1 MRLDVGALTAA
12 EEKRLEFMFPA
23 VMMFLYVVIT
33 GLCIMAMVF
42 IFVKCVVMP
51 SQDDGRIHGNWKRG
65 DLLSYDYVPASITSS
80 VTSHHA
86 QLLQSRDSRSQERS
100 MEILRSY
107 FKNSTQIPVA
117 KIWREIMSNLSLC
130 CKYCHCFK
138 LTVNH
143 WINSIRNNFFCNR
156 RWFLMFYFF
165 NFW

>member
-1 MRLDVGALTAA
+1 MRLDVAALTAA

-42 IFVKCVVMP
+42 IFVKCVVKP
-51 SQDDGRIHGNWKRG
+51 SQEEDRRIHGNWKRG
-65 DLLSYDYVPASITSS
+65 DLLSYDYVPGSITSS

-86 QLLQSRDSRSQERS
+86 QLLHSRDSRSQERS

-117 KIWREIMSNLSLC
+117 KI
-130 CKYCHCFK
+130 
-138 LTVNH
+138 
-143 WINSIRNNFFCNR
+143 
-156 RWFLMFYFF
+156 
-165 NFW
+165 